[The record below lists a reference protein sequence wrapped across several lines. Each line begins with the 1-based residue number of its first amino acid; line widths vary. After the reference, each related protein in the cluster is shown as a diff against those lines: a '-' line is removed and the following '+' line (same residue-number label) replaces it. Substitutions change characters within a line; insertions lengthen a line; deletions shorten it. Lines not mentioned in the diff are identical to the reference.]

1 MRYYQ
6 NLREKKEFNVDHSK
20 LQEYFPLN
28 VVIDGTFNIYQ
39 QLLSLKFE
47 EVNDAPKYHEE
58 LRLVLIIKIL
68 LI

>member
-20 LQEYFPLN
+20 LQEYFPLK

-47 EVNDAPKYHEE
+47 EVHDAPKYHEE
-58 LRLVLIIKIL
+58 LRLVNEFNAH
-68 LI
+68 